1 MTLVS
6 GALLNILLEAG
17 EAVMTL
23 TETVEDEEFFASRLT
38 QREVVRQM
46 RILSTTIGNVAPEL
60 RRQMAE
66 IDWSGW
72 EALSRQLG
80 SGDDLAREALW
91 FGVRSLVPATLLW
104 LRVYRQQSP
113 ELFAMVP

>member
-6 GALLNILLEAG
+6 GALLNILQEAG
-17 EAVMTL
+17 EAVMTM
-23 TETVEDEEFFASRLT
+23 TEMIEDDEFFASRLT

-46 RILSTTIGNVAPEL
+46 RIMGSTIRNISPDL
-60 RRQMAE
+60 RRQLAE
-66 IDWSGW
+66 IDWKGW
-72 EALSRQLG
+72 EVLSRQLA

-113 ELFAMVP
+113 EWFAMVP